1 MSAGDKDMIFSTEN
15 EKDIIENILFE
26 CRNDLYNKN
35 ISDEKLRELSEKFA
49 SKAEF
54 MVIRDENSG
63 MDNMGYASVYA
74 NDITDRIAWLS
85 IIVVRKKYRGGG
97 YGNYLLKSTIKT
109 AGKNGMQK
117 IRLEVAKTNLI
128 AYEMYKKFGFE
139 KIGDNDSNILME
151 LKIRDGCL

>member
-1 MSAGDKDMIFSTEN
+1 MIFSTEN

-85 IIVVRKKYRGGG
+85 IIVVRKKYRWGGVRE
-97 YGNYLLKSTIKT
+97 LPAQI
-109 AGKNGMQK
+109 
-117 IRLEVAKTNLI
+117 
-128 AYEMYKKFGFE
+128 
-139 KIGDNDSNILME
+139 DNKDCQEEWNA
-151 LKIRDGCL
+151 